1 MASTLQN
8 LLGLIGHTPLMRLNK
23 VVKPSLG
30 QILVK
35 LENRNP
41 SGSVK
46 DRLAYAI
53 VGSGERSGELVSGD
67 MLVWATSGNSGTSL
81 AFVGMSKGYPV
92 TIFMPSNAPL
102 HQRKLLRRYGAKVE
116 LTSPKAGMAGALEEA
131 RRFADQNSSHKFIDV
146 FSNPAIVEAHYSGT
160 GQEILDD
167 IGGAIDAFVSG
178 IGTGA
183 TITGVGKLLKE
194 NIQGVKI
201 IGVEPT
207 GSPMISSGLSGSHM
221 IPGIG
226 PDFIPPLLDLTVI
239 DDVIAV
245 ADEEAYDMTLRLCRE
260 EGLLAGISAG
270 ANVSAAIRVAQSL
283 EGNSTVVT
291 IIPDTGERYLDVQ
304 L

>member
-1 MASTLQN
+1 MARTLQN
-8 LLGLIGHTPLMRLNK
+8 LSDLIGHTPLMKLNK
-23 VVKPSLG
+23 VVKPSVG

-53 VGSGERSGELVSGD
+53 VCSAEGTGELVAGD

-81 AFVGMSKGYPV
+81 AFVGRSKGYPV
-92 TIFMPSNAPL
+92 TIFMPSNAPV
-102 HQRKLLRRYGAKVE
+102 HQRKLLRQYGAKVE
-116 LTSPKAGMAGALEEA
+116 LTSPKAGMTGALEEA
-131 RRFADQNSSHKFIDV
+131 RMFAEKSSNHKFIDV
-146 FSNPAIVEAHYSGT
+146 FRNPAIVEAHYSGT
-160 GQEILDD
+160 GREILDD
-167 IGGAIDAFVSG
+167 VGGPIDAFVSG

-183 TITGVGKLLKE
+183 TITGVGKYLKE
-194 NIQGVKI
+194 NIQGIKI

-207 GSPMISSGLSGSHM
+207 GSPMISAGLSGSHM

-226 PDFIPPLLDLTVI
+226 PDFIPPLLDLNLV
-239 DDVIAV
+239 DDVV
-245 ADEEAYDMTLRLCRE
+245 TVSDEEAHDMTVRLCLE

-283 EGNSTVVT
+283 AVNATVVT
-291 IIPDTGERYLDVQ
+291 LIPDTGERYLDVQ

>member
-1 MASTLQN
+1 MSTTLQN
-8 LLGLIGHTPLMRLNK
+8 LSDLIGHTPLMKLNQ
-23 VVKPSLG
+23 VIKPSVG

-53 VGSGERSGELVSGD
+53 ICSGELSGELVAGD
-67 MLVWATSGNSGTSL
+67 TLVWATSGNSGTSL
-81 AFVGMSKGYPV
+81 AFVGRSKGYPV
-92 TIFMPSNAPL
+92 TIFMPNNAPL
-102 HQRKLLRRYGAKVE
+102 HQRKLLRRYGAEVE
-116 LTSPKAGMAGALEEA
+116 LTSPKAGMTGALEEA
-131 RRFADQNSSHKFIDV
+131 RMFAEQSSSRKFVDV
-146 FSNPAIVEAHYSGT
+146 FRNPAIVGAHYSGT
-160 GQEILDD
+160 GQEIIDD
-167 IGGAIDAFVSG
+167 VGGSIDAFVSG

-183 TITGVGKLLKE
+183 TITGVGKCLKE
-194 NIQGVKI
+194 NIQGIEI

-226 PDFIPPLLDLTVI
+226 PDFIPPLLDLSVV
-239 DDVIAV
+239 DDVFAV
-245 ADEEAYDMTLRLCRE
+245 SDEEAHDMTVRLCLE

-283 EGNSTVVT
+283 SGNATVVT
-291 IIPDTGERYLDVQ
+291 LIPDTGERYLDVQ